1 MWILISKAIFNN
13 SGNISQ
19 FNTAT
24 GADYSKALWYDR
36 ETGEVREATQPDG
49 TPITNIENYI
59 LREQEGTIVSGPPP
73 GSPDNPGPA
82 ISEGVVTREPRA
94 QTPAEIEAAF
104 EAYYNDENF
113 IIPGGFVMDE
123 ETKKLVP
130 SPDLDILGVPEPI
143 INPDD
148 LIAGRL
154 ATQGIE
160 QFLGF
165 DDIGTPLGYKGAGEG
180 YGDNPVYT
188 SALVTTLFM
197 DEMYSEDYIRRLQK
211 KLVGAGFLVGGF
223 ESGNLDIQTQAA
235 ITAAM
240 SEHNIDGRV
249 PYFDDGFL
257 IEGALLALQTTTVVD
272 PKTGEPTQ
280 GILDPGN
287 PNNVLVSGDE
297 LANYQS
303 RYAFTP
309 KRKQQIVDFF
319 FNELDNDVADMD
331 QRLID
336 NYSVVTPKYDSETAG
351 YIAYDAVKNYFGGA
365 EKLTYTEA
373 QSLAGI
379 VNKLVDVTKRDF
391 DKTVAR
397 NIRQDIDAEIAQLDY
412 DRFIDK
418 YGSVEGYKEE
428 IKKQYP
434 FADDAMLN
442 QLVNNKMRTFDVTT
456 GAEVGPAAWQSG
468 GQDPTAV
475 TGAGERFNSMFNA
488 RLTRTIDNLYGEE
501 KDLISKQNLYDNA
514 TTNFFQA
521 ARGLRN
527 LGRGV

>member
-1 MWILISKAIFNN
+1 
-13 SGNISQ
+13 
-19 FNTAT
+19 
-24 GADYSKALWYDR
+24 
-36 ETGEVREATQPDG
+36 
-49 TPITNIENYI
+49 
-59 LREQEGTIVSGPPP
+59 
-73 GSPDNPGPA
+73 
-82 ISEGVVTREPRA
+82 
-94 QTPAEIEAAF
+94 
-104 EAYYNDENF
+104 
-113 IIPGGFVMDE
+113 
-123 ETKKLVP
+123 
-130 SPDLDILGVPEPI
+130 
-143 INPDD
+143 
-148 LIAGRL
+148 
-154 ATQGIE
+154 
-160 QFLGF
+160 
-165 DDIGTPLGYKGAGEG
+165 
-180 YGDNPVYT
+180 
-188 SALVTTLFM
+188 
-197 DEMYSEDYIRRLQK
+197 MYSEDYIRRLQK